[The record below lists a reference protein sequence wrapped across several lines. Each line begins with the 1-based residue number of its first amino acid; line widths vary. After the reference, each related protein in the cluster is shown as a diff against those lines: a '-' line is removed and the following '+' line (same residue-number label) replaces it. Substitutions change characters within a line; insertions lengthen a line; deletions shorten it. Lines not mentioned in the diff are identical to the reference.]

1 MKVKFRLS
9 LFSFDFHAGSIT
21 HTHTTVTTT
30 TACMRKKILASHR
43 KKIKTRFK
51 SHLSKNKHATEE
63 INYSCLCQAGR
74 DGTMQRCRDKRKRD
88 SAALKTRALNPRVRT
103 DMLSSV
109 SDKLSAALAPLKLIS
124 NKKLLT
130 ESP

>member
-1 MKVKFRLS
+1 MKFRLS

-21 HTHTTVTTT
+21 HTHTHTTVTTT
-30 TACMRKKILASHR
+30 TACMRKKYWLHKE
-43 KKIKTRFK
+43 KKLK
-51 SHLSKNKHATEE
+51 HLSKNKHATEE